1 MDFISL
7 LAVKAP
13 HDLWTIIIDWIHG
26 AGINF
31 GWTILL
37 FTLLV
42 KLATSPLDFMVK
54 YTTKKQTLVQKKCAP
69 QVAKLQKKFGS
80 DQQTL
85 RTQTNAL
92 YKREGLNMGAG
103 CIVMLVNMIL
113 TCTIFFSL
121 YGTLREVSAYQAI
134 KQYET
139 IESTYTSTL
148 HSSLINELDNDEI
161 VDEATAIT
169 WIQEFE
175 AAQKIVDETDEQ
187 DIPTTEGYAEAKAL
201 YDARIELATKAVTK
215 AKETIVPTWN
225 KVKESWLWVDNI
237 WVADATTHPFPTY
250 SGLKTLADNGGNYYK
265 NYVKK
270 NIDKDTYST
279 ISSIISK
286 ETNREYNGY
295 YILAVLAGVVTFAS
309 QWIADLH
316 NKLKNKKANLLA
328 ESSGDATG
336 KSMKMMKFVMPIVMV
351 MFVISTGASFG
362 VYLLA
367 SNIASI
373 ALGEIITV
381 IINALTKKQR
391 QEVEEVLAKE
401 ADRLI
406 KKGKLQG

>member
-1 MDFISL
+1 MNFISL
-7 LAVKAP
+7 LAVNAP

-26 AGINF
+26 SGLNF
-31 GWTILL
+31 GWTILF

-42 KLATSPLDFMVK
+42 KLVTSPLDFMVK
-54 YTTKKQTLVQKKCAP
+54 YTTKKQTLIQKKCAP

-85 RTQTNAL
+85 KVQTNAL
-92 YKREGLNMGAG
+92 YKREGLNTGTG
-103 CIVMLVNMIL
+103 CIIMLVNMIL

-134 KQYET
+134 QQYET
-139 IESTYTSTL
+139 IESTYTAEL
-148 HSSLINELDNDEI
+148 HSALINESDTDVI
-161 VDEATAIT
+161 VDEETARV

-187 DIPTTEGYAEAKAL
+187 DIATTEGYAEAKAL
-201 YDARIELATKAVTK
+201 YDARLELATKAVTK

-225 KVKESWLWVDNI
+225 SVKESWLWIDNI

-250 SGLKTLADNGGNYYK
+250 SGLETLASNGGNYYK
-265 NYVKK
+265 KYVKE
-270 NIDKDTYST
+270 NIDKETYST
-279 ISSIISK
+279 ISSIISN
-286 ETNREYNGY
+286 ETDRDNNGY
-295 YILAVLAGVVTFAS
+295 YILAILAGVVTFLS
-309 QWIADLH
+309 QWISDLH

-328 ESSGDATG
+328 DASSDTAGT
-336 KSMKMMKFVMPIVMV
+336 SMKIMKFVMPIVMV

-362 VYLLA
+362 IYLLA
-367 SNIASI
+367 SNLATIAF
-373 ALGEIITV
+373 GEIITI
-381 IINALTKKQR
+381 IINALTKKKQ
-391 QEVEEVLAKE
+391 QEVEEALAKE